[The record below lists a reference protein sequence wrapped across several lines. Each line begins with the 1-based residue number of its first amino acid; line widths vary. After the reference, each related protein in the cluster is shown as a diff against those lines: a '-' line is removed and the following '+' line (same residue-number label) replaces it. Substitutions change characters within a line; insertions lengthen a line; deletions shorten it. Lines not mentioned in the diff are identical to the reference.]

1 MEGSWEQ
8 DMQDPVFLDTKETCA
23 VADTCRH
30 GACLSDHVLLLV
42 QDEAPAD
49 ADHSACFLMGAQ
61 RSA

>member
-1 MEGSWEQ
+1 
-8 DMQDPVFLDTKETCA
+8 MQDPMLLDAKQICAVAATC
-23 VADTCRH
+23 VADTCGR

-61 RSA
+61 CSA